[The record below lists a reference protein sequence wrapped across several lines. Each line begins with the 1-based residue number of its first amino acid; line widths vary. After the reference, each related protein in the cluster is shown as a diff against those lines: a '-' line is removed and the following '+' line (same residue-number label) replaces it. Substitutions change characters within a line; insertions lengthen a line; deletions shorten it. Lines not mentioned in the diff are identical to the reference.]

1 MSDPDQ
7 HIWTIVHLMQKNCV
21 LLRHLETY
29 LDHPT
34 EWILNLDYVIHQIEQ
49 ILQLSKLTLKI
60 FRQDCVSS
68 VYQELLANIIKQY
81 KDHYTRMK
89 EKRMHVQAYI
99 KSLVEILTI
108 NRHISPSELNKIA
121 PEVCGIC
128 LEVHV
133 MAQTLTSH
141 CQHTFCQDCLQQ
153 WKKTCQENIVPLS
166 CPTCRTIMQSVTC
179 YHPKT
184 FFRRISELN
193 LSSHGQAKTFQDRL
207 VYKLFVVYDKIV
219 SKN

>member
-133 MAQTLTSH
+133 MSDPYESL
-141 CQHTFCQDCLQQ
+141 
-153 WKKTCQENIVPLS
+153 
-166 CPTCRTIMQSVTC
+166 PTYLLPRLFATVE
-179 YHPKT
+179 K
-184 FFRRISELN
+184 N
-193 LSSHGQAKTFQDRL
+193 LSRKYRSPFLSDLPNDYAKRYML
-207 VYKLFVVYDKIV
+207 PPKNIL
-219 SKN
+219 SKNIGTESVIAWTS